1 MPDCIPGQVAAAIAE
16 AADLLDASGAGWVL
30 GGSAGLALRGIAL
43 PSPPRDV
50 DLYVDP
56 EEAAAAHRA
65 LAAYAVDEQQTSETD
80 IYRSILSHYV
90 IGGVQLELVGGFVVR
105 AKNCE
110 YRTEV
115 RGVLLPCA
123 WRAELDGRRVPVAPL
138 AHELWF
144 NTLREREDRTLL
156 VAAAMRGRLSAHD
169 AALREIEARNRL
181 DASVMEAVHARIGA
195 GAQRKETR
203 GDER

>member
-65 LAAYAVDEQQTSETD
+65 LAAYAVDEQQRSETD

-144 NTLREREDRTLL
+144 NTLREREDRALL
-156 VAAAMRGRLSAHD
+156 VAAAMRGLSAHD

-181 DASVMEAVHARIGA
+181 DASVKEAVHARIGA
-195 GAQRKETR
+195 GAQRE
-203 GDER
+203 GDSRR